1 MRLQRPDSV
10 DAVDIGTRND
20 RTKMNSILITGGAR
34 SGKSTLAQEMGKK
47 AKGEVLFVATAEAG
61 DEEMT
66 RRIKAHKKDRPPG
79 WRTLEIQTHIGGRI
93 LKEIGKAGT
102 VIIDDITLLV
112 MNVFTACGENSPA
125 DVIDKAV
132 TAEIQEL
139 IDCIKRSKADFFIV
153 TNEVGLG
160 IIPADIVSR
169 LYRDLLGKANRML
182 AQHVNEV
189 YFMVA
194 GIPMVVKGKK

>member
-1 MRLQRPDSV
+1 
-10 DAVDIGTRND
+10 
-20 RTKMNSILITGGAR
+20 MNSILITGGAR

-47 AKGEVLFVATAEAG
+47 AKGQVLFVATAEAG

-66 RRIKAHKKDRPPG
+66 RRIIAHKQSRPAG
-79 WRTLEIQTHIGGRI
+79 WKTIEVQTHIGTAI
-93 LKEIGKAGT
+93 LKEMGQAGT

-112 MNVFTACGENSPA
+112 MNVFTACGETAAP

-132 TAEIQEL
+132 TAEIEEL
-139 IDCIKRSKADFFIV
+139 IDCLDRAKADFFIV

-160 IIPADIVSR
+160 IIPGDIISR

-182 AQHVNEV
+182 AARVNEV

-194 GIPMVVKGKK
+194 GIPMVVKGKEL

>member
-1 MRLQRPDSV
+1 
-10 DAVDIGTRND
+10 
-20 RTKMNSILITGGAR
+20 MNSILITGGAR

-47 AKGEVLFVATAEAG
+47 AKGQVLFVATAEAG

-66 RRIKAHKKDRPPG
+66 RRIVAHKQSRPAN
-79 WRTLEIQTHIGGRI
+79 WKTLEVQTHIGNHI
-93 LKEIGKAGT
+93 LKEMGQAGT

-112 MNVFTACGENSPA
+112 MNVFTACGETA
-125 DVIDKAV
+125 AAEVIDKAV

-139 IDCIKRSKADFFIV
+139 IDCLDGAKADFFIV

-160 IIPADIVSR
+160 IIPGDIVSR

-182 AQHVNEV
+182 AARVNGV

-194 GIPMVVKGKK
+194 GIPMVVKGKKL

>member
-1 MRLQRPDSV
+1 
-10 DAVDIGTRND
+10 
-20 RTKMNSILITGGAR
+20 MNSILITGGAR
-34 SGKSTLAQEMGKK
+34 SGKSTLAQELGKK
-47 AKGEVLFVATAEAG
+47 AKGQVLFVATAEAG

-66 RRIKAHKKDRPPG
+66 RRITAHKQSRPAG
-79 WRTLEIQTHIGGRI
+79 WKTIEVQTHIGAAI
-93 LKEIGKAGT
+93 LKEMGPAST

-112 MNVFTACGENSPA
+112 MNVFTACGETAAA

-132 TAEIQEL
+132 TAETQEL
-139 IDCIKRSKADFFIV
+139 IDCLDRAKADFFIV

-182 AQHVNEV
+182 AARVNEV

-194 GIPMVVKGKK
+194 GIPMVVKGKKL

>member
-1 MRLQRPDSV
+1 M
-10 DAVDIGTRND
+10 ARND
-20 RTKMNSILITGGAR
+20 GTNMKSILITGGAR

-47 AKGEVLFVATAEAG
+47 ATGQVLFVATAEAG

-66 RRIKAHKKDRPPG
+66 RRIKAHKQSRPSS
-79 WRTLEIQTHIGGRI
+79 WKTLEIQTDIGSRI
-93 LKEIGKAGT
+93 LKEAGKAGT

-112 MNVFTACGENSPA
+112 MNVFTQCGENSDA
-125 DVIDKAV
+125 DILDKAV

-139 IDCIKRSKADFFIV
+139 IGCIGHCKANFIIV

-169 LYRDLLGKANRML
+169 QYRDLLGKANRML
-182 AQHVNEV
+182 AQHVDEV

-194 GIPMVVKGKK
+194 GIPMVVKGKQL

>member
-1 MRLQRPDSV
+1 MTS
-10 DAVDIGTRND
+10 T
-20 RTKMNSILITGGAR
+20 LITGGAR

-47 AKGEVLFVATAEAG
+47 AKGQVLFIATAEAG

-66 RRIKAHKKDRPPG
+66 RRITAHKKSRPAG
-79 WRTLEIQTHIGGRI
+79 WKTIEVQTHIGKSI
-93 LKEIGKAGT
+93 LKEVGRAGT

-112 MNVFTACGENSPA
+112 MNVFTACGETAAA

-132 TAEIQEL
+132 TAEIKEL
-139 IDCIKRSKADFFIV
+139 CDCIDTCKADFVIV

-160 IIPADIVSR
+160 IIPGDIVSR
-169 LYRDLLGKANRML
+169 LYRDLLGKANRLL
-182 AQHVNEV
+182 AAHMDEV

-194 GIPMVVKGKK
+194 GIPLTVKKSG

>member
-1 MRLQRPDSV
+1 MTS
-10 DAVDIGTRND
+10 T
-20 RTKMNSILITGGAR
+20 LITGGAR

-47 AKGEVLFVATAEAG
+47 AKGQVLFVATAEAG

-66 RRIKAHKKDRPPG
+66 RRIQAHKESRPAG
-79 WRTLEIQTHIGGRI
+79 WKTLEVQTHIGSRI
-93 LKEIGKAGT
+93 LAETGDAGT

-112 MNVFTACGENSPA
+112 MNVFTACGEKAEA
-125 DVIDKAV
+125 DTIDKAV
-132 TAEIQEL
+132 TAEIEEL
-139 IDCIKRSKADFFIV
+139 IDCISRSKADFFIV

-169 LYRDLLGKANRML
+169 LYRDLLGKANRLL
-182 AQHVNEV
+182 AAHVDEV

-194 GIPMVVKGKK
+194 GIPMRVKGKL

>member
-1 MRLQRPDSV
+1 MR
-10 DAVDIGTRND
+10 
-20 RTKMNSILITGGAR
+20 SILITGGAR
-34 SGKSTLAQEMGKK
+34 SGKSTLAQETGKK

-61 DEEMT
+61 DEEMA
-66 RRIKAHKKDRPPG
+66 RRITAHKKSRPAG
-79 WRTLEIQTHIGGRI
+79 WKTIEVQTHIGGRI
-93 LKEIGKAGT
+93 LKEIGKAET

-112 MNVFTACGENSPA
+112 MNVFTQCGENAGA
-125 DVIDKAV
+125 DIIDKAV
-132 TAEIQEL
+132 TAEIREL
-139 IDCIKRSKADFFIV
+139 IDCIDRTKADFVIV

-182 AQHVNEV
+182 AGRMDEV